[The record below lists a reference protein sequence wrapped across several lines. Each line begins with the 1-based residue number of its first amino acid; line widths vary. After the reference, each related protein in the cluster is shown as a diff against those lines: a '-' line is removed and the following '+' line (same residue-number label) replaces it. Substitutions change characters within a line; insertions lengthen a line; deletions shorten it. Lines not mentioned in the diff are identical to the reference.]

1 MKDGEVSNVVT
12 TDYGNHIIKRL
23 FRIEIDPV
31 KERDEVRKI
40 YKKQY
45 FDADKAAFLDKT
57 AAKLNFK
64 INNENFSAL
73 VSSLDSSKNNIS
85 KNWADSVPANLL
97 SKNLFSISAKD
108 YSIKDFVTEMSS
120 NSQLKGFATNKEGM
134 TRAIKKIIEPTV
146 IDFATSD
153 LENKYPDFKQL
164 LAEFNDGILL
174 FKVETLE
181 VWEKLSFDSVAAKK
195 YYEANT

>member
-1 MKDGEVSNVVT
+1 MKLLSISKFTGF
-12 TDYGNHIIKRL
+12 H
-23 FRIEIDPV
+23 
-31 KERDEVRKI
+31 
-40 YKKQY
+40 
-45 FDADKAAFLDKT
+45 
-57 AAKLNFK
+57 
-64 INNENFSAL
+64 
-73 VSSLDSSKNNIS
+73 KNNIS

-181 VWEKLSFDSVAAKK
+181 VWKNFRSIQLPAKK
-195 YYEANT
+195 YYEANKKSFVTEPKFDESEIYVCLILLHRIFIKK